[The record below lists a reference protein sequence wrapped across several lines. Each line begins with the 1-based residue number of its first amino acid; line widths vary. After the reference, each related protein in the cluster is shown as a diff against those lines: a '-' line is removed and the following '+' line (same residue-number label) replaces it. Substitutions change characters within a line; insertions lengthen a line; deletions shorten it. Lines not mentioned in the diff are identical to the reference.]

1 MYVSSGQIT
10 IFDQNDSPLARL
22 SNSSWVIPTDA
33 NGENGNFANCSTTL
47 SVMLGQ
53 IDDSA
58 KWTVVAVPSS
68 GVVGSLSG
76 KTYTVTAMSGD
87 TGYVEFTASKA
98 GNANQVVRF
107 SLAKARAGADSRTIT
122 LSASSQVFTFDS
134 SDSPSPSNQ
143 SITFTANVTGTTD
156 IPLWSSQIFSGADT
170 VAIGPAPLI
179 GLTTTASLAVSGM
192 TTGADLYEP
201 FGLSMDASF
210 WSKSGFLA
218 FGSGSV
224 ANTTAVTDPLGGNQ
238 ADYLVEDTN
247 TVTRT
252 IRRAA
257 TQFVQGV
264 TYEQTVSAK
273 DDGGASQRFL
283 TLLLG
288 AQAFGTNSGAI
299 FNLRLGTYIAFG
311 SVTVSMTASAN
322 GWYACTVTKVAT
334 ATATSQSGAWLSN
347 ANNVAAPSYLG
358 NGTSGI
364 YLYGLKCVPK
374 NISSPR
380 CVVTATLGSISD
392 SVTISKLRAGSDGL
406 AVVLTNESHVLPAGE
421 TGVVAADGYTGSG
434 TDIVVYEG
442 TTQLTA
448 SATATRSAFRV
459 GTITQSPAS
468 TITVGSVT
476 YSSNKIVIGDHS
488 AFSASANSVVLSIP
502 ITVYRA
508 DGTAAT
514 ITKTQTVAKAR
525 TGTTGVAAITVVV
538 PNSSVLL
545 PSDSSGTVANYG
557 NSGTT
562 IQVYEGKTALT
573 FVTGTL
579 AASQFQIGAP
589 TLSVASAI
597 GVGAITGSGTTTAT
611 VANHSSM
618 ATATDAVTITYP
630 LTIKRADG
638 TTVTQNATQVIA
650 KSKTGVAGVRTAT
663 LDMYQWSLAAPTL
676 FPSGTSTYT
685 WANGTFTAPATTN
698 GWSLTPPAPVTGQ
711 TLWVARQVYS
721 DSSVA
726 ATSTVTWAA
735 NTALP
740 YSLAGTDGL
749 TVVFSNEAHTAP
761 ATSAGAVSSYVGSG
775 TTIRV
780 LDGATALSAVTTIT
794 GNGQFVVGAA
804 TQTPASTITVGAV
817 TVSGTTATVA
827 DHSAMSNATDTV
839 SIAFPL
845 TIKRLNGSTV
855 NIAKNQTV
863 TKSKAG
869 PSGPNGSR
877 GSRSYYLSGYTAWSD
892 TAATTAA
899 SEGGGPIHRDMVTE
913 YGTNFSQTKYYDSTT
928 VTWNAI
934 AAALDGNLL
943 VSGSV
948 VADKIDARGLSIKD
962 TNGNV
967 ILSAG
972 TALDWSR
979 VGGTGRPENNATVG
993 ASASNFT
1000 GTIGGDNLLW
1010 NSDFERKNANNAPT
1024 GYNIYNGS
1032 SGVGASFVASTGI
1045 AGNGVGVMAGSTPGN
1060 TLGILSATAGA
1071 VEGGWVTGATYVVS
1085 FSAKKVAGAGLTSMS
1100 LRWVTA
1106 PTSTTVI
1113 LNPSLTTSY
1122 QRYAFRITWGASVQA
1137 GGGFYI
1143 SCANGSVIATGD
1155 EIHFDRIMIQRG
1167 DVLVDWMPSRRD
1179 GPRTTSGASAP
1190 TDPINNDIWI
1200 DTSVTPNV
1208 AKVRLNDAWQIAANY
1223 TTNTNQLTDGA
1234 NLGATATWSGV
1245 SGSGKPA
1252 DNATVGATA
1261 GSNLYDASGNI
1272 ISSDAIKNNLI
1283 DLGFWK
1289 KDAISP
1295 WSLNAGYN
1303 RLCNAVGDVGI
1314 NAGPKGV
1321 DDVVWYCWENETNG
1335 NGAGGWDAT
1344 MISLDPNKAYR
1355 FVVPLRVLDGNG
1367 RFYWGTNNVCA
1378 LNTTTANSNPYFVT
1392 GDKSNLSTDRW
1403 YLLVGYIFPY
1413 GSTNNSHESAGI
1425 WDCKTGQRVYG
1436 GTNYNHLAGYVNH
1449 RAYQFYATQ
1458 GAVQVFGRPM
1468 INLLDGTEPSLRE
1481 YFETSAVLNSALAPA
1496 IAAAQ
1501 AAAEAKAALA
1511 ETTAKAYADGKVS
1524 AEEARAI
1531 ADATAKANA
1540 AQAAAIAAANTGLA
1554 TKLSNNS
1561 RNVLS
1566 GAGGIAVGSLTWD
1579 TSGNRT
1585 GGSGIGITAKGMAA
1599 FDSGGVA
1606 RFTLGADGNATFAG
1620 GLSAATGT
1628 FSGALTAQAINAVGT
1643 INIAG
1648 NAVTIPISV
1657 YAAGGLTLV
1666 RNTEAVVQQATI
1678 TSSGAPIFIA
1688 FSASSWNGTVYVP
1701 GGDSSYY
1708 VTAPITF
1715 NIYRGVTLIRTVV
1728 LPLSGVLTV
1737 TLQDTPGIGNA
1748 TYYVKAKTLAGQND
1762 GSAVATVEAR
1772 NLFLLETKR

>member
-170 VAIGPAPLI
+170 VAIGPAPLT

-238 ADYLVEDTN
+238 ADYLVENTD

-252 IRRAA
+252 IRRVA

-288 AQAFGTNSGAI
+288 AGAFGTNSGAI

-322 GWYACTVTKVAT
+322 GWYACAVTKVAT

-508 DGTAAT
+508 DGTVAT

-538 PNSSVLL
+538 PNQSVLL

-685 WANGTFTAPATTN
+685 WANGTFTAPATKN

-869 PSGPNGSR
+869 PSGSNGSR

-928 VTWNAI
+928 ATWNAI

-943 VSGSV
+943 VNGSV

-962 TNGNV
+962 ANGNV

-979 VGGTGRPENNATVG
+979 VGGTGKPENNATVG

-1032 SGVGASFVASTGI
+1032 GVGASFVASTGI

-1060 TLGILSATAGA
+1060 TLGIVSATAGA

-1155 EIHFDRIMIQRG
+1155 EIHFDRIMVQRG

-1190 TDPINNDIWI
+1190 TDPIDNDIWI

-1208 AKVRLNDAWQIAANY
+1208 ARVRLNGAWQIAANY
-1223 TTNTNQLTDGA
+1223 TTDTNQLTDGA
-1234 NLGATATWSGV
+1234 GLGTTATWSGV

-1252 DNATVGATA
+1252 DNATVGAPT
-1261 GSNLYDASGNI
+1261 
-1272 ISSDAIKNNLI
+1272 
-1283 DLGFWK
+1283 
-1289 KDAISP
+1289 
-1295 WSLNAGYN
+1295 
-1303 RLCNAVGDVGI
+1303 
-1314 NAGPKGV
+1314 
-1321 DDVVWYCWENETNG
+1321 
-1335 NGAGGWDAT
+1335 
-1344 MISLDPNKAYR
+1344 
-1355 FVVPLRVLDGNG
+1355 
-1367 RFYWGTNNVCA
+1367 GTYV
-1378 LNTTTANSNPYFVT
+1378 
-1392 GDKSNLSTDRW
+1392 
-1403 YLLVGYIFPY
+1403 
-1413 GSTNNSHESAGI
+1413 
-1425 WDCKTGQRVYG
+1425 G
-1436 GTNYNHLAGYVNH
+1436 GTLAQTV
-1449 RAYQFYATQ
+1449 A
-1458 GAVQVFGRPM
+1458 
-1468 INLLDGTEPSLRE
+1468 S
-1481 YFETSAVLNSALAPA
+1481 
-1496 IAAAQ
+1496 
-1501 AAAEAKAALA
+1501 
-1511 ETTAKAYADGKVS
+1511 
-1524 AEEARAI
+1524 
-1531 ADATAKANA
+1531 NA
-1540 AQAAAIAAANTGLA
+1540 ANGQSAYNTVNSSTSGLA
-1554 TKLSNNS
+1554 TKLANNA

-1566 GAGGIAVGSLTWD
+1566 GSGGIAIGSITWND
-1579 TSGNRT
+1579 SGYRT
-1585 GGSGIGITAKGMAA
+1585 GGSGIGITPAGIAA
-1599 FDSGGVA
+1599 YNSSGVA
-1606 RFTLGADGNATFAG
+1606 KFVLGADGNATFG
-1620 GLSAATGT
+1620 GSLSAARISVGSSTQATTFFEDDGNGMSLLSSAYAVYANPGTLTTTGGNGTIVILTTADGSLKFKRNDSSHPIQRRIKNASVVFKVSCSAVVDDQLSAWWRFDGGTWSPLYYLSEPQARDAPVSFTYTGT
-1628 FSGALTAQAINAVGT
+1628 LEKHASTSIST
-1643 INIAG
+1643 IEFGFAPCDTNKY
-1648 NAVTIPISV
+1648 T
-1657 YAAGGLTLV
+1657 YAYDKLYIKNL
-1666 RNTEAVVQQATI
+1666 
-1678 TSSGAPIFIA
+1678 A
-1688 FSASSWNGTVYVP
+1688 FSVEF
-1701 GGDSSYY
+1701 
-1708 VTAPITF
+1708 F
-1715 NIYRGVTLIRTVV
+1715 N
-1728 LPLSGVLTV
+1728 
-1737 TLQDTPGIGNA
+1737 
-1748 TYYVKAKTLAGQND
+1748 
-1762 GSAVATVEAR
+1762 
-1772 NLFLLETKR
+1772 F